1 MGPRMFIRGNVGTR
15 RTPDTTAVA
24 ASMGPRMFIRG
35 NLMMEFSTR
44 NPSSLQW
51 GRGCS
56 SAETRS
62 QRGQRQPRRRR
73 FNGAADVHPRK
84 HRDGGHQA
92 CPHIGFNGAADVH
105 PRKRQHPGRERVR
118 PELASMGPRMFIR
131 GNGRSRKY
139 RVFKDLRQRSRAPGH
154 SLAHQCRSAPSKP
167 SVNSCTVGAASDA
180 AHSVATSPLAQLT
193 ASQIPGSVQ
202 ARRSPLA
209 RAAGPGSPAPAGSS
223 HDTRTADA

>member
-84 HRDGGHQA
+84 QEQRADLYA
-92 CPHIGFNGAADVH
+92 PIESFNGAADVH
-105 PRKRQHPGRERVR
+105 PRKPHVSAHNLQHLAVLQWGRGCSSAETTV
-118 PELASMGPRMFIR
+118 AAC
-131 GNGRSRKY
+131 
-139 RVFKDLRQRSRAPGH
+139 VTDL
-154 SLAHQCRSAPSKP
+154 
-167 SVNSCTVGAASDA
+167 
-180 AHSVATSPLAQLT
+180 
-193 ASQIPGSVQ
+193 
-202 ARRSPLA
+202 
-209 RAAGPGSPAPAGSS
+209 
-223 HDTRTADA
+223 